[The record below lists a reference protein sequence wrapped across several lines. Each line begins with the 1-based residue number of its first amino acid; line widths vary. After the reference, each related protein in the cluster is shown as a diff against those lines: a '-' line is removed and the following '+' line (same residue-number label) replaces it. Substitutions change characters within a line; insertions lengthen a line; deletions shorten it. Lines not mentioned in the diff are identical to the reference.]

1 MEQRIV
7 KMLWDAFA
15 LFWRGRDIFR
25 TIYQRFHREEER
37 LRKRLRG
44 DTLRSLYKEIG
55 FEELQRLRDECIA
68 PSAAKLRQAAPHI
81 ETKVAT
87 ALAGNLSIVYH
98 RISLLI
104 EHNIA
109 LQEGRGRDA
118 VDDLRA
124 ALLRYMEEIHRLI
137 RTCERL
143 FEELASALRNET
155 FFIRSLYLH
164 WQTVSPDRDAL
175 RAIYRKMYAGG
186 MVEGLLE
193 VAEDFLRSG
202 FYMRAKEVLEKTRS
216 RLRLIKKQEQRSSL
230 EARLKKLQTEVENA
244 LNRTLGGV

>member
-7 KMLWDAFA
+7 KTLWDAFA

-25 TIYQRFHREEER
+25 TIYQRFQREEKR
-37 LRKRLRG
+37 FRKRMRG

-55 FEELQRLRDECIA
+55 LEELQKLRDECVA
-68 PSAAKLRQAAPHI
+68 PSAAKLRQAAPHS
-81 ETKVAT
+81 ETTQAT
-87 ALAGNLSIVYH
+87 ALAGNLSVIYH

-109 LQEGRGRDA
+109 LQEGRGRDT
-118 VDDLRA
+118 VDDSRA

-137 RTCERL
+137 RACERL
-143 FEELASALRNET
+143 FEELASSLRYET

-175 RAIYRKMYAGG
+175 RTIYRKMYAGG

-216 RLRLIKKQEQRSSL
+216 RLRLIKRQEQRSSL
-230 EARLKKLQTEVENA
+230 EARLRRLQAEVENA
-244 LNRTLGGV
+244 LNKTLGGV